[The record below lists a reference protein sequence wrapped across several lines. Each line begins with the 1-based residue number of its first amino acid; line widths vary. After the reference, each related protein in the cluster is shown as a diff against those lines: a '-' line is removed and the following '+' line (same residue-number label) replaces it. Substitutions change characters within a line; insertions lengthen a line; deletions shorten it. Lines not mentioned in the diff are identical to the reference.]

1 MYKVPYSVIESACSS
16 ADILQLVKYYNKMN
30 SARLIKELALFR
42 SGSAIVFYYETY
54 ESLVL

>member
-1 MYKVPYSVIESACSS
+1 MPYSVIESACSS